1 MNLTLNF
8 LLYCQLFISPEME
21 RHLQKSSNLGNPT
34 DCDDAKYV
42 SGLSTILVA
51 TIQEAK
57 DRISQIEYIFC
68 SQLFPNFQ
76 SKSKSL
82 QKIYS
87 DAKKAAEDAFKE
99 RENNLKLQIESLQL
113 EKLAALEENQALKL
127 EMEKPSK
134 DREGKTNQLLA
145 EVKSQQLKIDELE
158 WKLKKSSV
166 EIDEGMELQNRLLQL
181 VQSKASAIVHVGKQ
195 LKEYEEKT
203 NELLSEVAR
212 LQEKVDELQEELRR
226 KTEKVAEG
234 KELQENLFK
243 KIASLGSEI
252 LANEQ
257 KLTDNG
263 KEKKS
268 LMSKLECL
276 EDNASKL
283 QEELEKKTCEVEEG
297 RKLQNQLLQQIDL
310 NNTEM
315 SKNKQQLQEC
325 EKEKKLLL
333 AKVTVLEGKINE
345 LQVSLRGKSSEV
357 AEGRDSYKK
366 LLQQIDKK
374 TSELLAEKKRRME
387 NINSYKKLKS
397 QYNFLCLRFGLTPE
411 NMLPQSDS
419 LRHNQVSVTSRDP
432 ANKVL
437 DTFVAPCDTNKVMY
451 DNCFSGS
458 SEDEKGAKLVE
469 PMSSGSPASC
479 FPVAPYLSNVRSA
492 PVAGSK
498 RPASRWR
505 DTRSGQCQ
513 GGPEPYD
520 DFLATPLENI
530 RGNLNK
536 AMKEQVRD
544 SPVPIQ
550 KDGNFD
556 YSDDETQDMNVECC
570 PQKQQMAV
578 PMAGRKG
585 FKYVET
591 VRKKA
596 DRENLKGIECKQCKK
611 FYDAVLP
618 DDGGSDTSGNQGNFR
633 CEHHEGVSRHRYK
646 YAPPMTPEGFWN
658 IGFESEMS

>member
-1 MNLTLNF
+1 
-8 LLYCQLFISPEME
+8 ME

-82 QKIYS
+82 QKIYFN
-87 DAKKAAEDAFKE
+87 AKKAAEDAFKE

-134 DREGKTNQLLA
+134 DHEGKTNQLLA
-145 EVKSQQLKIDELE
+145 EVRSQQLKIDELE
-158 WKLKKSSV
+158 QKLKKSSV

-181 VQSKASAIVHVGKQ
+181 VQSKASAIVNVGKQ

-226 KTEKVAEG
+226 KTEKVADG

-257 KLTDNG
+257 KLTDSG
-263 KEKKS
+263 KEKS

-283 QEELEKKTCEVEEG
+283 QEELEKKTREVEEG
-297 RKLQNQLLQQIDL
+297 RKLQNQLLQQVDL

-325 EKEKKLLL
+325 ENEKKLLL
-333 AKVTVLEGKINE
+333 AKATVLEGKINE
-345 LQVSLRGKSSEV
+345 LQVNLRGKSSEV

-374 TSELLAEKKRRME
+374 TSELLAEKKRGME
-387 NINSYKKLKS
+387 MIVSYKKLKS
-397 QYNFLCLRFGLTPE
+397 QYNFLCSRFGLTTE

-419 LRHNQVSVTSRDP
+419 LRHNQSSIASRDP

-469 PMSSGSPASC
+469 TMSPDSLASS
-479 FPVAPYLSNVRSA
+479 FPVAPEYPSNVRSA

-498 RPASRWR
+498 RPASHWR

-520 DFLATPLENI
+520 DFLSTPLENV

-544 SPVPIQ
+544 PPVPIQ
-550 KDGNFD
+550 KDRNFD

-570 PQKQQMAV
+570 PQKQQIAV

-618 DDGGSDTSGNQGNFR
+618 DEGGSDTSGNQGNFR
-633 CEHHEGVSRHRYK
+633 CEHHEGVSRHRYR
-646 YAPPMTPEGFWN
+646 YVPPMTPEGFWN